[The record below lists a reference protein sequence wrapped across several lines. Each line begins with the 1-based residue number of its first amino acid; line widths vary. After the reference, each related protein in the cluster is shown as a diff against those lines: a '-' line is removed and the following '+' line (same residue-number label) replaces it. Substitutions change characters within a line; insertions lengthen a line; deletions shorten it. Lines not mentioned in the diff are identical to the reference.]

1 MGKKTQNHKKKHDVR
16 IGRSIQRPCR
26 AGRPLRVLLTCIGR
40 RVSLV
45 QCFRD
50 AARGPRLKVELIGTD
65 TTHLSA
71 ALQCCDVQ
79 CQVYPTDHPGYIRQL
94 IRLVEKYGVDLIV
107 PTVDLDLLLL
117 AQARDRFEQLGCR
130 VLVSPE
136 ECIQICQ
143 DKRKTYRFLT
153 KHGFGCPVTASVS
166 SVLNRKGVGRY
177 LRFPCYLK
185 PWDGY
190 ASKGNA
196 IVRNRRELAF
206 YAKRIPHAICQEY
219 ILGRELTCD
228 VYVDLQGQVRC
239 VVPRQRLEVR
249 AGEVSKARVVMETR
263 VINEVTRLVQSL
275 EAGPGVV
282 TVQLI
287 VTEQGDL
294 HFIEINPRFG
304 GGVPLSI
311 AAGAHFPRWI
321 LREVTGKP
329 LITTSLS
336 IQDGLT
342 MLRYDAEVWLKQEC

>member
-1 MGKKTQNHKKKHDVR
+1 MGKKSPKQKQRHGAQV
-16 IGRSIQRPCR
+16 GRSIQGHCK
-26 AGRPLRVLLTCIGR
+26 AVRPLRILLTCIGR

-50 AARGPRLKVELIGTD
+50 AARGLRLKVEMIGAD
-65 TTHLSA
+65 TTSLSA

-94 IRLVEKYGVDLIV
+94 IRLVQEHGVDLIV
-107 PTVDLDLLLL
+107 PTVDLDLLRL
-117 AQARDRFEQLGCR
+117 AQARDRFERLGCR

-136 ECIQICQ
+136 RCIQICQ
-143 DKRKTYRFLT
+143 DKRKTYRFLM

-166 SVLNRKGVGRY
+166 SVLKRKGGGRR

-190 ASKGNA
+190 ASRGNA
-196 IVRNRRELAF
+196 IIHNRRELAF
-206 YAKRIPHAICQEY
+206 YAKRISHAICQEY
-219 ILGRELTCD
+219 IMGRELTCD
-228 VYVDLQGQVRC
+228 AYVDLQGQVRG

-249 AGEVSKARVVMETR
+249 AGEVSKARVVMEPR
-263 VINEVTRLVQSL
+263 VISEVSRLVQSL
-275 EAGPGVV
+275 QAGPGVV
-282 TVQLI
+282 TVQLM

-294 HFIEINPRFG
+294 RFIEINPRFG

-329 LITTSLS
+329 LTTKSLS